1 MSSFTIRKTWIY
13 AVVILVIGIVAIA
26 GVVFSTNLLTQAPP
40 SELTDQV
47 VVPITGSS
55 GTMSL
60 SCGKTTI
67 FEMDNGG
74 TVSFPKIEPCDLSVI
89 IKPIEVAELPSSL
102 PEETVF
108 LDATTVTVV
117 QDGIAID
124 TLPANKKVTI
134 SFAKHAQE
142 IDEKPMYVLHWS
154 DNGEDWQD
162 VAFDSHLMAY
172 SNETGVFVLVKR

>member
-1 MSSFTIRKTWIY
+1 MKGFTIRKTWIVG
-13 AVVILVIGIVAIA
+13 VVFLMIGIAAIV
-26 GVVFSTNLLTQAPP
+26 GVVFSTNIFNTTPITETA
-40 SELTDQV
+40 DQV

-67 FEMDNGG
+67 FEMANGG
-74 TVSFPKIEPCDLSVI
+74 EVSFPKIDPCDLSVI
-89 IKPIEVAELPSSL
+89 IKPIDIAELPSSL
-102 PEETVF
+102 PESAIF

-117 QDGIAID
+117 QDGVAID

-134 SFAKHAQE
+134 SFANHAE
-142 IDEKPMYVLHWS
+142 DIDEHPMYVMRWS
-154 DNGEDWQD
+154 EEEAGWQD
-162 VAFDSHLMAY
+162 VAFDSRLTAY

>member
-1 MSSFTIRKTWIY
+1 MNSITLRKTWIFV
-13 AVVILVIGIVAIA
+13 VVILVIGIVAIV
-26 GVVFSTNLLTQAPP
+26 GVVFSTNMFKQTPLADRA
-40 SELTDQV
+40 DQV

-67 FEMDNGG
+67 FEMDGG
-74 TVSFPKIEPCDLSVI
+74 GKVSFPKIEPCDLSVI
-89 IKPIEVAELPSSL
+89 IKPIEMTELPSSL

-108 LDATTVTVV
+108 IDATTVTVV
-117 QDGIAID
+117 QDGMAID
-124 TLPANKKVTI
+124 TLPENKKVSI
-134 SFAKHAQE
+134 SFANHAQE

-154 DNGEDWQD
+154 ETGEDWQD
-162 VAFDSHLMAY
+162 VAFNSRLMAY